1 MSESFDL
8 QAYLS
13 KGIEDFMKDLLKAT
27 LTNPRG
33 SAFMLRFAA
42 ATAAAEIFTG
52 TGAEEADLA
61 ALFQGQDV
69 FLVLQQHHAC
79 LCGIFR

>member
-13 KGIEDFMKDLLKAT
+13 KGIEDFMKDLVKAT

-42 ATAAAEIFTG
+42 ATAAASKKRRK
-52 TGAEEADLA
+52 AEDNGLHIPSRRCHS
-61 ALFQGQDV
+61 G
-69 FLVLQQHHAC
+69 
-79 LCGIFR
+79 R

>member
-33 SAFMLRFAA
+33 SAFMLRLPPPPLPRRKNAGRLRI
-42 ATAAAEIFTG
+42 TDCIFPR
-52 TGAEEADLA
+52 
-61 ALFQGQDV
+61 F
-69 FLVLQQHHAC
+69 
-79 LCGIFR
+79 

>member
-42 ATAAAEIFTG
+42 ATAARGLLFPLQPRDRGRRAR
-52 TGAEEADLA
+52 AAADERGMA
-61 ALFQGQDV
+61 QD
-69 FLVLQQHHAC
+69 LQ
-79 LCGIFR
+79 RSR